1 MKRLVLLLSILLIP
15 SPAAAQLQAPFV
27 NLHCVGTGGDIAE
40 WHGFGDVRR
49 SELEGDRSFVL
60 GAIDITRGTAIL
72 TTDLGTAEVRAIPLE
87 ETMTFLEIGRSGDQT
102 FTTVFYRTLE
112 ENFYF
117 FVHSRHTSVA
127 GVPVV
132 SQTHGFC
139 ASVD

>member
-1 MKRLVLLLSILLIP
+1 MRRLGLLALLVTAA
-15 SPAAAQLQAPFV
+15 PAAGQLQAPFT
-27 NLHCVGTGGDIAE
+27 NLHCVGTGGATAAWE
-40 WHGFGDVRR
+40 AFGDVTT
-49 SELEGDRSFVL
+49 GDFGEEESFVI
-60 GAIDITRGTAIL
+60 GAIDITRGTAL
-72 TTDLGTAEVRAIPLE
+72 FTGDTGSQEVRAIPLE
-87 ETMTFLEIGRSGDQT
+87 DTMTFLEISFSGDQA

-127 GVPVV
+127 GAPVV